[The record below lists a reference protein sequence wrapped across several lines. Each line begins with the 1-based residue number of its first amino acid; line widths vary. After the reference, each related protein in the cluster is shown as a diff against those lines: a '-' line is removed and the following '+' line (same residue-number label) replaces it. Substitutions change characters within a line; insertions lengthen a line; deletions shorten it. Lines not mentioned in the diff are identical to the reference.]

1 MSSYLTFYLVKK
13 EDLKTFEEKMS
24 KLEDKSIFN
33 TEVGKIYSEMKKIIL
48 FDFSRS
54 SILYHTASEEFG
66 FSYNPQELTKDMV
79 QTILNKLKEFL
90 KNSENDLKIY
100 SDKNTINDKETSNKT
115 TDNDNKKKWK
125 SVDSSEIKDL
135 NNLLDIVLEA
145 QSCDNSEY
153 IKDIIRELNE
163 TIDEIN
169 YDIGIVNALEY
180 ILTNNE
186 YYNKE
191 YIVCFDFD

>member
-54 SILYHTASEEFG
+54 SILYHTVSEEFG

-100 SDKNTINDKETSNKT
+100 SDKNTIIDKDSHYSKAVKYI
-115 TDNDNKKKWK
+115 KKKSK
-125 SVDSSEIKDL
+125 TVDSSEIKDL